1 MLALSIAVL
10 FAFQSRDTTKV
21 AIPSDSYADAATA
34 DLVTRARAAR
44 ERNERLVTSYT
55 AIAKQRIGV
64 GIRAL
69 SRDRMLYRNE
79 TVARIK
85 WNRDSASS
93 VEVIGAREGI
103 PVVKRG
109 DQLPEDLDF
118 GVRDL
123 VINPAEDVLR
133 FIGGDDDEGFIYTLR
148 KGGEQDYKFALGDT
162 TTITLQNG
170 KRIQLLALKIIPRR
184 ADWKLMSGTLWY
196 DQETLGLVRAVFKPA
211 RPFELQR
218 DLSAED
224 KEDVPKWVNVTA
236 EVKFLTLEYG
246 LYESR
251 WWMPRYMALDASGSM
266 GSWLNVPI
274 RFERVYEDYEVEGGT
289 PPDPESK
296 FIPAG
301 TLRRY
306 TDRDFRDT
314 TITDP
319 ALHKAQVDS
328 ANKAM
333 RSCIDSVSKRMDKV
347 EEEEE
352 NRPGNTPQSRREKRI
367 EMRREMRHCWRSDE
381 DSTLAV
387 IIPKDTMGILNSPEL
402 GQPILQ
408 MGDLISEDEIR
419 GLGDAIGKLPAPP
432 WDPRAQLPDGAMSI
446 LKHARYNRV
455 EALSLGADATLDLG
469 PAQLKGN
476 ARIGIADW
484 VPNAELTLVR
494 TAPTLRFGVT
504 GYRRLAAA
512 NPDTRPFGA
521 INSSMALLA
530 QRDDGQYFRTLGVE
544 GFIENP
550 NSGWWTLRAYHEKQ
564 TAAEVETQA
573 SLPHLFN
580 NENTFQPNIIAD
592 TAIQTG
598 AQLTLRGHKALS
610 YTLALGGET
619 TVEGAF
625 GDFDFQKYSAT
636 ARFYVT
642 PAGPLAGGLTVSAGT
657 SGGIVPIQS
666 AFFLGGPATLRGY
679 DGGVMA
685 GSAYWLG
692 RAEIGN
698 SFPAFRLTAF
708 SDIGW
713 AGDRSLFSTGKAK
726 IGAGLGGSIMDGLIR
741 MDISHGFSKPT
752 GWRFD
757 FYFDGIL

>member
-1 MLALSIAVL
+1 M
-10 FAFQSRDTTKV
+10 
-21 AIPSDSYADAATA
+21 
-34 DLVTRARAAR
+34 
-44 ERNERLVTSYT
+44 
-55 AIAKQRIGV
+55 
-64 GIRAL
+64 
-69 SRDRMLYRNE
+69 
-79 TVARIK
+79 
-85 WNRDSASS
+85 S
-93 VEVIGAREGI
+93 V
-103 PVVKRG
+103 
-109 DQLPEDLDF
+109 
-118 GVRDL
+118 
-123 VINPAEDVLR
+123 
-133 FIGGDDDEGFIYTLR
+133 
-148 KGGEQDYKFALGDT
+148 
-162 TTITLQNG
+162 
-170 KRIQLLALKIIPRR
+170 
-184 ADWKLMSGTLWY
+184 
-196 DQETLGLVRAVFKPA
+196 
-211 RPFELQR
+211 
-218 DLSAED
+218 
-224 KEDVPKWVNVTA
+224 
-236 EVKFLTLEYG
+236 
-246 LYESR
+246 
-251 WWMPRYMALDASGSM
+251 
-266 GSWLNVPI
+266 
-274 RFERVYEDYEVEGGT
+274 
-289 PPDPESK
+289 
-296 FIPAG
+296 
-301 TLRRY
+301 
-306 TDRDFRDT
+306 
-314 TITDP
+314 
-319 ALHKAQVDS
+319 
-328 ANKAM
+328 
-333 RSCIDSVSKRMDKV
+333 
-347 EEEEE
+347 
-352 NRPGNTPQSRREKRI
+352 
-367 EMRREMRHCWRSDE
+367 
-381 DSTLAV
+381 
-387 IIPKDTMGILNSPEL
+387 
-402 GQPILQ
+402 
-408 MGDLISEDEIR
+408 
-419 GLGDAIGKLPAPP
+419 
-432 WDPRAQLPDGAMSI
+432 

-455 EALSLGADATLDLG
+455 EALSLGVDGTLDMG
-469 PAQLKGN
+469 PAQLKGQ
-476 ARIGIADW
+476 ARIGIGDW

-512 NPDTRPFGA
+512 NPDTRPFGV

-619 TVEGAF
+619 SVEGAF

-708 SDIGW
+708 TDIGW

-726 IGAGLGGSIMDGLIR
+726 IGGGLGGSIMDGLIR
-741 MDISHGFSKPT
+741 MDISRGFSNPK